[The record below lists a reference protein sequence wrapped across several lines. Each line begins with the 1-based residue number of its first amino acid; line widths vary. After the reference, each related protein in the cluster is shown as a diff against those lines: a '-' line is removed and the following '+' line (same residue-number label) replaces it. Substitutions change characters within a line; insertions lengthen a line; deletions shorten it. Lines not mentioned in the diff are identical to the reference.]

1 MKEAKYLIRLSLIV
15 QIALAFF
22 AMASDVL
29 SSSAD
34 ASAAGRSDTVLT
46 SAIVT
51 IDLLATLPAIALLA
65 ATLFPYT
72 LSTRRGVQVVLAL
85 MIVCFTWQI
94 NLPVVAATQLAISNP
109 DLGKP
114 LYEIVVSGASP
125 ASLVSGPIGELLLFA
140 LLPAVIGAW
149 LGGRRS
155 AIAWAIFASAC
166 SVVSVAL
173 VWQITPADLRGDD
186 RVIDAVILLLGQGL
200 VIAMVCYF
208 VGVLADQQRAEQAR
222 VEQANSQ
229 LADANQQLAAQ
240 ASIREQLAASR
251 ERIQL
256 SRELHDTLAHSLAGL
271 AVQLEAV
278 NAIVDPED
286 VEVKSEL
293 ARARE
298 LAHNG
303 LDTARDAI
311 VGLRADPVNEMGL
324 KQAIQRQLALIE
336 RRANVNT
343 ELVIAGG
350 EPNVMQTDAQSLYGI
365 VQEALNNV
373 ERHANAQHV
382 RVSLAP
388 RSLTISDDGVGFE
401 TAIPANG
408 RYGLRGMRERAA
420 AMSARLTVHSRAG
433 QGTTIEVNW

>member
-1 MKEAKYLIRLSLIV
+1 MKEANYLIRLSLIV

-29 SSSAD
+29 S
-34 ASAAGRSDTVLT
+34 ASASTLT
-46 SAIVT
+46 SAIIT
-51 IDLLATLPAIALLA
+51 IDLLATLPAIALFA
-65 ATLFPYT
+65 ATLLPRT

-85 MIVCFTWQI
+85 MIVCYTWQI
-94 NLPVVAATQLAISNP
+94 NVPVVAATRLAIANP
-109 DLGKP
+109 DLGIP

-149 LGGRRS
+149 LGGKRS
-155 AIAWAIFASAC
+155 AIAWALFASAC
-166 SVVSVAL
+166 SMFSVAL
-173 VWQITPADLRGDD
+173 AWLITPADLRGDD
-186 RVIDAVILLLGQGL
+186 RVIDAVILLMGQGL
-200 VIAMVCYF
+200 VIAMLCYF
-208 VGVLADQQRAEQAR
+208 AGVLADQQRAEQAR

-229 LADANQQLAAQ
+229 LAEANQQLAAQ

-251 ERIQL
+251 ERMQL
-256 SRELHDTLAHSLAGL
+256 SRELHDTLAHTLAGL
-271 AVQLEAV
+271 AVQLDAV

-286 VEVKSEL
+286 AEVKAEL

-298 LAHNG
+298 LAHSG

-311 VGLRADPVNEMGL
+311 VGLRADPVNELGL
-324 KQAIQRQLALIE
+324 KQAIKRQLSLIE
-336 RRANVNT
+336 RRASVNT
-343 ELVIAGG
+343 ELIIDGG
-350 EPNVMQTDAQSLYGI
+350 EPNMMHADAQSLYGI

-388 RSLTISDDGVGFE
+388 RRLTISDDGVGFE

-420 AMSARLTVHSRAG
+420 SMNARLTVQSRAG
-433 QGTTIEVNW
+433 HGTTIEVNW

>member
-1 MKEAKYLIRLSLIV
+1 MKEANYLIRLSLIV

-29 SSSAD
+29 S
-34 ASAAGRSDTVLT
+34 ASAPALT
-46 SAIVT
+46 SAIIT
-51 IDLLATLPAIALLA
+51 IDLIATLPAIALFA
-65 ATLFPYT
+65 ATLFPRT
-72 LSTRRGVQVVLAL
+72 LSTRQGVQVVLAL
-85 MIVCFTWQI
+85 MIVCYTWQI
-94 NLPVVAATQLAISNP
+94 NVPVVAATRLAIANP

-149 LGGRRS
+149 LGGKRS
-155 AIAWAIFASAC
+155 AIAWALFASVC
-166 SVVSVAL
+166 SVFSVAL
-173 VWQITPADLRGDD
+173 AWVITPADLRGDD
-186 RVIDAVILLLGQGL
+186 RVIDAVILLMGQGL
-200 VIAMVCYF
+200 VIAMLCYF
-208 VGVLADQQRAEQAR
+208 AGVLADQQRAEQAR

-229 LADANQQLAAQ
+229 LAEANQQLAAQ

-251 ERIQL
+251 ERMQL
-256 SRELHDTLAHSLAGL
+256 SRELHDTLAHTLAGL
-271 AVQLEAV
+271 AVQLDAV

-286 VEVKSEL
+286 AEVKAEL

-311 VGLRADPVNEMGL
+311 VGLRADPVNELGL
-324 KQAIQRQLALIE
+324 KQAIQRQLNLIE
-336 RRANVNT
+336 RRATVNT
-343 ELVIAGG
+343 ELVVDGG
-350 EPNVMQTDAQSLYGI
+350 EPNVMQADAQSLYGI

-388 RSLTISDDGVGFE
+388 RRLTISDDGVGFE
-401 TAIPANG
+401 AIIPANG

-420 AMSARLTVHSRAG
+420 SMNARLTVQSRAG
-433 QGTTIEVNW
+433 YGTTIEVNW